1 MLITLPRFR
10 LLFFIFLIS
19 SISYAQQESVQL
31 ANEYY
36 RMGEV
41 DKAKSMYESL
51 ARSKRNI
58 PLIHQNY
65 LNVLLDLDDFKE
77 AYKYINKVLKWY
89 PQNTNYQIDKGLII
103 IREDKEEEANRYFY
117 TLIETMSDDRYQ
129 TRRAVQYMLRRQ
141 LIDYAILALE
151 SARAM
156 ANDPFL
162 FAIDLANIYRQQ
174 NNKQKMVD
182 EYLNFAIQ
190 NPRNLQ
196 YVKNT
201 FQVLLTEPED
211 LASLERMLFEMV
223 QTNPN
228 NDVYT
233 EMLIWVSLQQKN
245 FYGAFIQARAV
256 DKRLQ
261 MGGAKILNVGVIA
274 LSNKD
279 FANAIKI
286 FDYLASNYPES
297 NIAIQAQLY
306 RIKARE
312 NLVKTSYPVD
322 LHEVGKLVIEYNDF
336 INSFANNYSTSQA
349 KLNKARLFAFY
360 LNRNDSAIN
369 ILQDLIKSVRINQNL
384 IAEAKLDLADIFL
397 LDDQPWESA
406 LLYAQVDKTMKETA
420 LGYEAKLRNA
430 KLAYYRGKF
439 QLAQEYLDILKLATS
454 REIANDAL
462 ELSIFIQSNIA
473 FDTSTVALSRYAD
486 VEMLLFQHKTTAA
499 LVEIDSM
506 LVDLPGHDLTDD
518 LLYVKADIKKQLGE
532 FNDAAELL
540 NKIVEEYGKGLLGA
554 RSYFELGM
562 LYENNIK
569 DKDRALELYNDF
581 LKKYPGSIYTTEVR
595 KRFRVLRGD
604 AHFVEEAP
612 AIN

>member
-51 ARSKRNI
+51 ARSNRNI

-103 IREDKEEEANRYFY
+103 IREGKEEEANRYFY
-117 TLIETMSDDRYQ
+117 TLIETMSADRYQ

-369 ILQDLIKSVRINQNL
+369 ILQDLIKSVRINQIL

>member
-1 MLITLPRFR
+1 
-10 LLFFIFLIS
+10 
-19 SISYAQQESVQL
+19 
-31 ANEYY
+31 
-36 RMGEV
+36 
-41 DKAKSMYESL
+41 
-51 ARSKRNI
+51 
-58 PLIHQNY
+58 
-65 LNVLLDLDDFKE
+65 
-77 AYKYINKVLKWY
+77 
-89 PQNTNYQIDKGLII
+89 
-103 IREDKEEEANRYFY
+103 
-117 TLIETMSDDRYQ
+117 
-129 TRRAVQYMLRRQ
+129 
-141 LIDYAILALE
+141 
-151 SARAM
+151 
-156 ANDPFL
+156 
-162 FAIDLANIYRQQ
+162 
-174 NNKQKMVD
+174 MVD
-182 EYLNFAIQ
+182 EFLNFAIQ

-211 LASLERMLFEMV
+211 LESLERMLFEMV

-312 NLVKTSYPVD
+312 NLVKTTYPVD
-322 LHEVGKLVIEYNDF
+322 LQEVGKLIIEYNGF

-369 ILQDLIKSVRINQNL
+369 ILQDLIKSARINQNL

-406 LLYAQVDKTMKETA
+406 LLYAQVDKTMKESA

-430 KLAYYRGKF
+430 KLAYYRGNF

-473 FDTSTVALSRYAD
+473 FDTTTVALSRYAD
-486 VEMLLFQHKTTAA
+486 VELLLFQHKTTEA
-499 LVEIDSM
+499 LVAIDSM

-518 LLYVKADIKKQLGE
+518 LLYVKADIKKQQGE
-532 FNDAAELL
+532 FGEAAVLL

-554 RSYFELGM
+554 RSYYELGM

-595 KRFRVLRGD
+595 KRFRILRGD
-604 AHFVEEAP
+604 AHFVEEPP
-612 AIN
+612 AINY

>member
-1 MLITLPRFR
+1 MLVTQSRY
-10 LLFFIFLIS
+10 LLFLFIFLIS
-19 SISYAQQESVQL
+19 SISYAQQESVKL

-103 IREDKEEEANRYFY
+103 IREGKEEEANRYFY
-117 TLIETMSDDRYQ
+117 TLIETMSADRYQ

-369 ILQDLIKSVRINQNL
+369 ILQDLIKSARVNQNL

-406 LLYAQVDKTMKETA
+406 LLYAQVDKTMKETG

-430 KLAYYRGKF
+430 KLAYYRGNF

-486 VEMLLFQHKTTAA
+486 VEMLLFQHKTIAA
-499 LVEIDSM
+499 LAEIDSM

-518 LLYVKADIKKQLGE
+518 LLYVKADIKKQRGE
-532 FNDAAELL
+532 FNEAAELL

-562 LYENNIK
+562 LYEHNIK